1 MKVRPATPLARYAIL
16 GYPLEHSVSPLL
28 HNRAFKDYGMRAVY
42 QKLPVSPQEFERE
55 ITKIKREDWQG
66 FNVTIPYKE
75 RIISFLDWIDETA
88 RAIGAVNTIKCKAG
102 RWLGFNTDWLG
113 FLRPLAEDLARIK
126 RCLVLGA
133 GGAAR
138 AVTFGL
144 IVKGEMSSLIVA
156 NRSLGRAQ
164 QLINDLKA
172 HTSIPLQAISLQKV
186 ASDKWPPFDL
196 IVNTTSVGMNDEQSR
211 LICDPLPLAHAQTIV
226 YDLVYKPP
234 ETAFLRRARSAGL
247 RALNGYPMLVYQADE
262 AFKIWTGN
270 AYKASTLQAL
280 LSGKL

>member
-1 MKVRPATPLARYAIL
+1 MKVHSAKPLSRYAIL

-42 QKLPVSPQEFERE
+42 QKLAVPPQEFERE
-55 ITKIKREDWQG
+55 IAKIKKEDWQG

-75 RIISFLDWIDETA
+75 RIIPFLDWIDETA
-88 RAIGAVNTIKCKAG
+88 RAIGAVNTIKCEAG

-113 FLRPLAEDLARIK
+113 FLRPLAGDLARIK

-144 IVKGEMSSLIVA
+144 IVKGEVSSLTVA
-156 NRSLGRAQ
+156 NRSLQRAQ
-164 QLINDLKA
+164 QLIGDLKA
-172 HTSIPLQAISLQKV
+172 HTSLPLQAIGLQEV
-186 ASDKWPPFDL
+186 ASFKEPPFDL
-196 IVNTTSVGMNDEQSR
+196 IVNTTSVGMNDDQDR
-211 LICDPLPLAHAQTIV
+211 LICDPRPLAHAQTIV

-262 AFKIWTGN
+262 AFKIWTGKP
-270 AYKASTLQAL
+270 YKSSTLQAL
-280 LSGKL
+280 LSGGI